1 MNRISEW
8 LKLIFVIGVMSTFV
22 CIIGTMYVGVMM
34 IGYVGYNLKKLR
46 KRLKI

>member
-22 CIIGTMYVGVMM
+22 CIIGTMYAGVMV